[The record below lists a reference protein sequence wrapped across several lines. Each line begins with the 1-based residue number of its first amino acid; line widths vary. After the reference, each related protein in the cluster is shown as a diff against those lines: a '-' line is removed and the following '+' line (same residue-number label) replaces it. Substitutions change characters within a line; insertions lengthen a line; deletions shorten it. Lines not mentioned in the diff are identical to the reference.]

1 MNADLLQRRLAN
13 AEFTLTAFRRRAE
26 LVNNLLDM
34 IDRGTIDEYCREWS
48 EKIKENERL
57 VTRLKLE
64 IMYHGHTK

>member
-1 MNADLLQRRLAN
+1 MSLALLQRRLAN
-13 AEFTLTAFRRRAE
+13 AEFTLAAFRRRAE
-26 LVNNLLDM
+26 LVNSILDM

-64 IMYHGHTK
+64 ITFNEQK